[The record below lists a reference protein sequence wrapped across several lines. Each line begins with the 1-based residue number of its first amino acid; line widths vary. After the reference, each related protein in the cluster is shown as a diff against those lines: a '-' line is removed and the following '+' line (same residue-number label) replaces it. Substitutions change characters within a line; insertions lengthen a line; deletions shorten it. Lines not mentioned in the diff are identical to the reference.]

1 MKAIDNYT
9 TIVREILM
17 SLIVLMAG
25 GTASG
30 KTSIA
35 RAFTEKYGG
44 LLINHDR
51 YYLDTNFSD
60 QSNFDEPAALE
71 NKLLAEHLRLL
82 KSGRSAPLPIYDFPT
97 HRRLKEVDIV
107 QPQKVIIV
115 EGILTLSSEELRAV
129 GDTTI
134 FVDAPADT
142 RLARR
147 LLRDVVERGRSVHGV
162 LEQYMETVR
171 PMHHLHVESSRHFAE
186 VELDGVIPIAESMN
200 KLHQHIFGFLNS
212 SNR

>member
-1 MKAIDNYT
+1 
-9 TIVREILM
+9 M

-35 RAFTEKYGG
+35 HAFTETYGG

-51 YYLDTNFSD
+51 YYRAANFSD

-71 NKLLAEHLRLL
+71 NKLLAEHLQLL
-82 KSGRSAPLPIYDFPT
+82 KSGKPAPLPIYDFPT
-97 HRRLKEVDIV
+97 HRRLKKVDLV

-115 EGILTLSSEELRAV
+115 EGILTLSSEALRAV

-134 FVDAPADT
+134 FVDAPADI
-142 RLARR
+142 RLSRR

-162 LEQYMETVR
+162 LDQYLETVR
-171 PMHHLHVESSRHFAE
+171 PMHLLHVEAARHFAE
-186 VELDGVIPIAESMN
+186 IELDGVIPIAESME
-200 KLHQHIFGFLNS
+200 KLHQHIFGFLDS
-212 SNR
+212 ANR